1 MENSSGSDNLS
12 ENTESE
18 TSKPE
23 NEILNTAD
31 TTDAIESA
39 NQDQDKPLTR
49 ITNDDLIAA
58 KNANIDETIA
68 ERIAY
73 AINNNKDMTS
83 TVVVPAMGMLLDD
96 INERPLNSFE
106 QSQYLKTYND
116 LVKAFNYFHLDPNQ
130 YLDPEKYPDPKSLG
144 ILSDE
149 ERAEQNRRNMR
160 LVDLADK
167 LFDYLS
173 DNKTIAEF
181 ISDKKISEQ
190 DVADALN
197 RIGMGDISV
206 PIDENKVRREM
217 GISELKT
224 QETPKTDQQNI
235 NTAENSNEESVQTP
249 TSETSKTPE
258 AEVPAEQVNASED
271 QTPTE
276 EPTAEKTDTEEPK
289 TREEIINI
297 LRTDPEKYQEQWK
310 AAMGFKYPDTDK
322 WNIDKWIN
330 YMDFFNWDG
339 KEMCL
344 DLYDTSRKH
353 PGQEYQLETAKR
365 GYEAAVFF
373 AKLLGDDPS
382 NIPVVPPD
390 LDQLIADKY
399 NIDDDKWILQFVK
412 SKGVPKEYAEQMLT
426 DVLADLNN
434 NISFNVD
441 LRIRDLASKITNG
454 PNFKNIVDGLKT
466 SYMKIVEV
474 VQPQSD
480 DTIKYKDAIRAVVP
494 DEIENPSSMQQV
506 DIPGDD
512 EKKLSNNSATTY
524 TIENKE
530 KLISDYSAEYP
541 KFPKEGME
549 QIITNVLDDLNYDKF
564 SARNEIINMAKSP
577 SFQDLYRPIT
587 NTKDFYIATIKAVTP
602 KNIQTEGYLE
612 KLEKLNSYNMS
623 YDHANEGYSYAKTPE
638 EFISKMTKA
647 LTNSPAS
654 FDMYARILYKS
665 EFNPRMQ
672 NRIANSIIYNLFN
685 NGSKDTAEKFSKA
698 LNSYGIS
705 AATDETISTADTYND
720 PTMAQFMDYTVK
732 ESSDEP
738 KEYNSETKKETIRE
752 RYNQPYSTDTKGKYA
767 KEIDNEIKTILRSL
781 KLPLENNKFA
791 KWRKSNTADNSQFE
805 HAINNICSQM
815 PMGQY
820 ILDQVQNCIDTDT
833 QLNVGRLDREVVSAD
848 LNNLLDEV
856 YREIFDVIMENKPFL
871 SKTLFKTQ
879 SKYGAIVVRIWQAI
893 RSGCVKY
900 IAKELN
906 LADAEVDREI
916 KRISKPYP
924 WHLDHISKN
933 DDKLDRV
940 WIETEIQ
947 TELIREQK
955 LQMLMEMNQEDIKS
969 ES

>member
-1 MENSSGSDNLS
+1 MKDSENTSGSDNSS
-12 ENTESE
+12 ENTESR

-49 ITNDDLIAA
+49 ITNDDLVAA
-58 KNANIDETIA
+58 KNANINETIA

-106 QSQYLKTYND
+106 QSQYLKTYDD

-149 ERAEQNRRNMR
+149 ERAEQDRRNKW

-206 PIDENKVRREM
+206 PIDENKVRKEM

-224 QETPKTDQQNI
+224 QPAPKTDQQNI

-258 AEVPAEQVNASED
+258 
-271 QTPTE
+271 TE
-276 EPTAEKTDTEEPK
+276 A
-289 TREEIINI
+289 
-297 LRTDPEKYQEQWK
+297 
-310 AAMGFKYPDTDK
+310 
-322 WNIDKWIN
+322 
-330 YMDFFNWDG
+330 
-339 KEMCL
+339 
-344 DLYDTSRKH
+344 
-353 PGQEYQLETAKR
+353 
-365 GYEAAVFF
+365 
-373 AKLLGDDPS
+373 
-382 NIPVVPPD
+382 
-390 LDQLIADKY
+390 
-399 NIDDDKWILQFVK
+399 
-412 SKGVPKEYAEQMLT
+412 
-426 DVLADLNN
+426 
-434 NISFNVD
+434 
-441 LRIRDLASKITNG
+441 
-454 PNFKNIVDGLKT
+454 
-466 SYMKIVEV
+466 
-474 VQPQSD
+474 
-480 DTIKYKDAIRAVVP
+480 
-494 DEIENPSSMQQV
+494 
-506 DIPGDD
+506 DIPEDD
-512 EKKLSNNSATTY
+512 EKKPSNNSATTY

-530 KLISDYSAEYP
+530 KLISDYSA
-541 KFPKEGME
+541 KNRLFPKEYME
-549 QIITNVLDDLNYDKF
+549 QIVTNVLDDLNYDKF
-564 SARNEIINMAKSP
+564 SAKNEIINIAKNP
-577 SFQDLYRPIT
+577 GFQDIFSPAAAI
-587 NTKDFYIATIKAVTP
+587 KSFYIATIKAVIP

-612 KLEKLNSYNMS
+612 KLEKLDTYDMDHSYK
-623 YDHANEGYSYAKTPE
+623 NEGYTYAKTPE

-647 LTNSPAS
+647 LTDSPAS

-705 AATDETISTADTYND
+705 AATDETISTADTYVD
-720 PTMAQFMDYTVK
+720 PEMAKYMDYTAK

-767 KEIDNEIKTILRSL
+767 EEIDNEIKTILRSL

-833 QLNVGRLDREVVSAD
+833 QLNAGRLDRDVVSVD
-848 LNNLLDEV
+848 LNSLLNEV

-879 SKYGAIVVRIWQAI
+879 SKYGAVIVRIWQAI

-906 LADAEVDREI
+906 LADADVDREI
-916 KRISKPYP
+916 IRRISKPRY
-924 WHLDHISKN
+924 DISKD

-940 WIETEIQ
+940 WIESEIQ
-947 TELIREQK
+947 IELIREQK
-955 LQMLMEMNQEDIKS
+955 LQMLMEMNQDDIKS

>member
-1 MENSSGSDNLS
+1 MENSSASDNSS
-12 ENTESE
+12 ENTGSE

-73 AINNNKDMTS
+73 AINNNKDMIS

-130 YLDPEKYPDPKSLG
+130 YLDPEKYPDPKGLG

-149 ERAEQNRRNMR
+149 ERAEQDRRNMW

-206 PIDENKVRREM
+206 PIDENKVRRDM

-224 QETPKTDQQNI
+224 QEAPKTDQQNI

-249 TSETSKTPE
+249 TSETSETPE
-258 AEVPAEQVNASED
+258 AN
-271 QTPTE
+271 
-276 EPTAEKTDTEEPK
+276 
-289 TREEIINI
+289 
-297 LRTDPEKYQEQWK
+297 
-310 AAMGFKYPDTDK
+310 
-322 WNIDKWIN
+322 
-330 YMDFFNWDG
+330 
-339 KEMCL
+339 
-344 DLYDTSRKH
+344 
-353 PGQEYQLETAKR
+353 
-365 GYEAAVFF
+365 
-373 AKLLGDDPS
+373 
-382 NIPVVPPD
+382 
-390 LDQLIADKY
+390 
-399 NIDDDKWILQFVK
+399 
-412 SKGVPKEYAEQMLT
+412 
-426 DVLADLNN
+426 
-434 NISFNVD
+434 
-441 LRIRDLASKITNG
+441 
-454 PNFKNIVDGLKT
+454 
-466 SYMKIVEV
+466 
-474 VQPQSD
+474 
-480 DTIKYKDAIRAVVP
+480 
-494 DEIENPSSMQQV
+494 
-506 DIPGDD
+506 IPGDD
-512 EKKLSNNSATTY
+512 EKKPSNNSATAY

-530 KLISDYSAEYP
+530 KLISDYSA
-541 KFPKEGME
+541 KNHLFPKEYME

-564 SARNEIINMAKSP
+564 SARNEIINMAKNP
-577 SFQDLYRPIT
+577 DFQDIFSPTMAI
-587 NTKDFYIATIKAVTP
+587 KSFYIATIKAVTP
-602 KNIQTEGYLE
+602 KNIQTEDYLE
-612 KLEKLNSYNMS
+612 KLEKLRT
-623 YDHANEGYSYAKTPE
+623 YDMDESHKRHSYAKTPE
-638 EFISKMTKA
+638 EFIDKMTKD
-647 LTNSPAS
+647 LTNFPAS

-665 EFNPRMQ
+665 EFNSRMQ
-672 NRIANSIIYNLFN
+672 TRIANSIIHNLFN
-685 NGSKDTAEKFSKA
+685 NGSKDTAEKFSKE
-698 LNSYGIS
+698 LEGYGIS
-705 AATDETISTADTYND
+705 AATDETISTADTYID
-720 PTMAQFMDYTVK
+720 PEMAKYMDYTAK

-752 RYNQPYSTDTKGKYA
+752 RYNQPYSADTKGKYA
-767 KEIDNEIKTILRSL
+767 EEIDNEIKTILRSL

-833 QLNVGRLDREVVSAD
+833 QLNAGRLDEKVVSAD
-848 LNNLLDEV
+848 LNSLLDEI

-879 SKYGAIVVRIWQAI
+879 SKYGAVIVRIWQAI

-900 IAKELN
+900 IAKALN

-916 KRISKPYP
+916 IRRISNPRRS
-924 WHLDHISKN
+924 HLEYITKDS
-933 DDKLDRV
+933 DKLDRAWV
-940 WIETEIQ
+940 ESEIQ